1 MNAQAIAALLAQTP
15 RMTPG
20 EVWLAGAGPGDPG
33 LLTLAVLGALG
44 QADVIIHDALIEAGV
59 LALARPDAELVFV
72 GKRGGRPSA
81 RQPEITARLVA
92 EARAERRVLRL
103 KGGDPFVFGRGGEEA
118 VGLAEAG
125 IPFRVLPGLT
135 AGLVAMTAASI
146 PATMRETNQA
156 IILATGHAAESGE
169 GSAGGLN
176 WAALARTGQPILLY
190 MATRTLGAIVEGLMA
205 GGMAPDTPAAVVVGA
220 TTPDQS
226 VIITRLDALAA
237 MEIPSPAIIG
247 IGAIVAVRERLLA
260 QARAQ
265 SVQLDGSR
273 ALGTVDSTARYPII
287 PFRCDR
293 TVP

>member
-1 MNAQAIAALLAQTP
+1 MNVDAIAALLAQTR

-33 LLTLAVLGALG
+33 LLTLEVLAALG
-44 QADVIIHDALIEAGV
+44 QADIIIHDALIEAEV
-59 LALARPDAELVFV
+59 LALARPGAELVFL

-81 RQPEITARLVA
+81 RQAEISARLVA
-92 EARAERRVLRL
+92 EARAGRRVLRL

-118 VGLAEAG
+118 VALAEAG

-135 AGLVAMTAASI
+135 SGLAAMTAANI

-156 IILATGHAAESGE
+156 IILATGHAAES
-169 GSAGGLN
+169 AGGLD

-190 MATRTLGAIVEGLMA
+190 MATRTLPAIVAGLMA
-205 GGMAPDTPAAVVVGA
+205 GGMAGDTPAAVVVGA

-226 VIITRLDALAA
+226 VLVTRLDALAGLD
-237 MEIPSPAIIG
+237 IPSPAIIG

-260 QARAQ
+260 DAGRLLA
-265 SVQLDGSR
+265 
-273 ALGTVDSTARYPII
+273 
-287 PFRCDR
+287 
-293 TVP
+293 